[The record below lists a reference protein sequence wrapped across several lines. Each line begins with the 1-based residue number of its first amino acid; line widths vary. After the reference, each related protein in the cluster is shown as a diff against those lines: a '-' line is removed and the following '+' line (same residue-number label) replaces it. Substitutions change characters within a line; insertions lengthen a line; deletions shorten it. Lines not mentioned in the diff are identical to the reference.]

1 MRMFAALHYPYV
13 LAFEPTFVEIRHVET
28 GSMAQIIQGNN
39 LRLLFAD
46 MPPSTTQSS
55 AANSQF
61 NQYQQ
66 QQQQQQSPAQFG
78 AYNPYAG
85 YGAQGSYSR
94 QSVYSATSG
103 YAPSAAAQSSSY
115 QRPSGFGRD
124 EVVFV
129 SDDRVMTLRMTDD
142 AASMSGPPLPPLP
155 SAAAS
160 VYSVA

>member
-1 MRMFAALHYPYV
+1 MRIFAALHYPYV

-85 YGAQGSYSR
+85 YGAQGT
-94 QSVYSATSG
+94 SARAG
-103 YAPSAAAQSSSY
+103 SAATRSSLS
-115 QRPSGFGRD
+115 R
-124 EVVFV
+124 
-129 SDDRVMTLRMTDD
+129 TT
-142 AASMSGPPLPPLP
+142 AS
-155 SAAAS
+155 
-160 VYSVA
+160 